1 MRKRIT
7 ILDPTVELKQM
18 TAVEQPRLDD
28 LNGKVTAF
36 VGTGL
41 WQCES
46 TIWGRL
52 RHLFL
57 TKCNVEDTFQVDM
70 HSGTGVD
77 AETIED
83 IVRKGHAT
91 IVGLAN

>member
-1 MRKRIT
+1 MSNRIT
-7 ILDPTVELKQM
+7 ILDPTVEFTKVTTVKQ
-18 TAVEQPRLDD
+18 PHLDD
-28 LNGKVTAF
+28 LKGKVTAF

-52 RHLFL
+52 RQLLLARCH
-57 TKCNVEDTFQVDM
+57 VEDTFQVDM
-70 HSGTGVD
+70 PPGSGVES
-77 AETIED
+77 ETIED